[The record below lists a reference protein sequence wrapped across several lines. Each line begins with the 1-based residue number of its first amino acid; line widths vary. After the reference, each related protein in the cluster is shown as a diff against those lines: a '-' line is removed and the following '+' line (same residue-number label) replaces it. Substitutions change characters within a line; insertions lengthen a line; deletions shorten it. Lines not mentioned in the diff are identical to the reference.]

1 MPARIIK
8 IPESMKNTHELIDGK
23 LVKKSNISKKKP
35 SKKKKDDHPLVVLIV
50 GIGIMFFSCQQ
61 NEVVTQ
67 QTGYNSS
74 DYYESSEYINSVKE
88 RSSVGETVDSV
99 QELVDLCMM
108 VTQDKGMTYSEA
120 YRTCN

>member
-1 MPARIIK
+1 MPSRIIK
-8 IPESMKNTHELIDGK
+8 IPESMKDTHELIDGK
-23 LVKKSNISKKKP
+23 LVKKSNISSKKV
-35 SKKKKDDHPLVVLIV
+35 SKKKKEDHPLVVLIV
-50 GIGIMFFSCQQ
+50 GIGIIFFSCQQ

-74 DYYESSEYINSVKE
+74 DYYKSSEYINSVKE
-88 RSSVGETVDSV
+88 RSSVGETIDSV

-108 VTQDKGMTYSEA
+108 VSQDKGMTYSQA